1 VVEGDI
7 TDAMPVKYAS
17 RYVYDREPR
26 IASHEHAHFASID
39 DARPHRPREEQV
51 EQTVPRVRRI
61 GVIDGLR
68 FIARQRIA
76 QWIERTFA
84 LRLVCRRYALRE
96 KDRQQGW

>member
-1 VVEGDI
+1 
-7 TDAMPVKYAS
+7 
-17 RYVYDREPR
+17 
-26 IASHEHAHFASID
+26 
-39 DARPHRPREEQV
+39 
-51 EQTVPRVRRI
+51 
-61 GVIDGLR
+61 LR